1 MSTGHVEP
9 SGAPSRR
16 LRNSPTCIPMRSG
29 DLAAVVEAARAG
41 HEWAWTALITRFQ
54 PMVLRIA
61 RRHRL
66 AATEQD
72 EVAQETWLRLFRNLG
87 RIDQPAALR
96 GWIATTARNESVRR
110 LHSCSRETPVEQDA
124 LPEPRM
130 DPDMDAS
137 LVARERRAALDRA
150 LRRVPDRQARLLRIL
165 MTEPEPSYEQ
175 VSAALGIP
183 IGSIGP
189 TRARGIERLRGDVHL
204 ASALDARPATSG
216 SRALH
221 RHARRHQRTPERKTT

>member
-1 MSTGHVEP
+1 MSTGSVEP

-72 EVAQETWLRLFRNLG
+72 EVVQETWLRLFRNLG
-87 RIDQPAALR
+87 RIDRPAALR

-110 LHSCSRETPVEQDA
+110 LHSCKP
-124 LPEPRM
+124 
-130 DPDMDAS
+130 
-137 LVARERRAALDRA
+137 
-150 LRRVPDRQARLLRIL
+150 
-165 MTEPEPSYEQ
+165 
-175 VSAALGIP
+175 
-183 IGSIGP
+183 
-189 TRARGIERLRGDVHL
+189 
-204 ASALDARPATSG
+204 
-216 SRALH
+216 
-221 RHARRHQRTPERKTT
+221 